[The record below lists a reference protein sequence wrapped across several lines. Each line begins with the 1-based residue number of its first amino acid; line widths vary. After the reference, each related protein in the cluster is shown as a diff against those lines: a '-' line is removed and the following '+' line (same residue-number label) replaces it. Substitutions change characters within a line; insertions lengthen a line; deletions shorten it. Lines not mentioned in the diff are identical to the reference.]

1 MPLLAAGLTAAGLLV
16 VLGLSISFASPL
28 TKDQVTVLTAGIV
41 GVAGGFVVGT
51 PLEVSLLSERAET
64 AFHRHHGAEILI
76 VHEASRV
83 NTCHALGFALKRK
96 RHSG

>member
-1 MPLLAAGLTAAGLLV
+1 MFLV
-16 VLGLSISFASPL
+16 LDLSVSFASPL
-28 TKDQVTVLTAGIV
+28 TKDQVTVLTAVIV
-41 GVAGGFVVGT
+41 GAAGGFVIGT
-51 PLEVSLLSERAET
+51 PLEVSVSPEPAET
-64 AFHRHHGAEILI
+64 AFHRHHGSVIWI